1 MPLLLT
7 FATRVIQNDYISWEI
22 TIPDTSMVSGEY
34 EHPNP
39 IVIKTDVPIFA
50 YPIVILDSAVMLRH
64 WTYIDTWFMMS
75 LQVLQ

>member
-64 WTYIDTWFMMS
+64 
-75 LQVLQ
+75 